1 MPATPNT
8 ALLQRTKDILAR
20 LIAFD
25 TVSEKPNLPLAEWIA
40 GYLAEHGIR
49 STMLPAEDGIHA
61 NLFATIGG
69 GGDGETGGI
78 GLSGHMDVV
87 PVEGQAWDTD
97 PFQMVERD
105 GRLYGRG
112 TCDMKGFVA
121 CVLALAPEIKV
132 REAELR
138 TPVHIVLSYDEEVGC
153 TGVKP
158 MISTFGKTLPMPR
171 MVVVGEPTNMTV
183 VNAHK
188 GGSRFLTE
196 IIGKAAHSS
205 KPQLGVGAIRIAG
218 ELIAELGRM
227 EDRLKATHTDPRFDP
242 PYASI
247 TVSEIT
253 GGIAHN
259 IIPPLCSFRW
269 GVRTLP
275 GVDAN
280 AIAAELQAYAE
291 RELLPAMREASPE
304 CTIETRAVGLL
315 PPFSSGEA
323 SEATT
328 LALKLAGQNETF
340 AVPYGTEASHFQ
352 AAGSSTVVIG
362 PGSIDQ
368 AHQPN
373 EFVEIVELEK
383 CLAFLAR
390 VADWAATAPAER

>member
-25 TVSEKPNLPLAEWIA
+25 TVSENPNLPLAEWVA
-40 GYLAEHGIR
+40 GYLAEHGIA
-49 STMLPAEDGIHA
+49 TTTLPAEDGIHA
-61 NLFATIGG
+61 NLFATIGD
-69 GGDGETGGI
+69 GDVGGI

-87 PVEGQAWDTD
+87 PVQGQAWDTD
-97 PFQMVERD
+97 PFQMAERD

-112 TCDMKGFVA
+112 TCDMKGFLA
-121 CVLALAPEIKV
+121 CVLAMAPEIKA
-132 REAELR
+132 RESRLK
-138 TPVHIVLSYDEEVGC
+138 TPVHIVFSYDEEVGC
-153 TGVKP
+153 TGVRP
-158 MISTFGKTLPMPR
+158 MIDTFGKTLPKPR
-171 MVVVGEPTNMTV
+171 MVIVGEPTNMTV

-188 GGSRFLTE
+188 GGSRFVTE
-196 IIGKAAHSS
+196 VTGKAAHSS

-218 ELIAELGRM
+218 ELIAELGRI
-227 EDRLKATHTDPRFDP
+227 EARLKATQSDPRFDP
-242 PYASI
+242 PFASI
-247 TVSEIT
+247 TVSEIE
-253 GGIAHN
+253 GGVAHN
-259 IIPPLCSFRW
+259 ILPPTCTFRW

-275 GVDAN
+275 GIDA
-280 AIAAELQAYAE
+280 AGIASELQAYAE
-291 RELLPAMREASPE
+291 RELLPAMREISPE
-304 CTIETRAVGLL
+304 CNIETKAVSFL
-315 PPFSSGEA
+315 PPFSSSDG

-383 CLAFLAR
+383 CLAFLGK
-390 VADWAATAPAER
+390 VADWAETAPSSA

>member
-8 ALLQRTKDILAR
+8 ALLQQAKDILAR
-20 LIAFD
+20 LISFD
-25 TVSEKPNLPLAEWIA
+25 TVSEKPNLPLAEWVA
-40 GYLAEHGIR
+40 GYLAGHGVKA
-49 STMLPAEDGIHA
+49 TMLPAEDGIHA
-61 NLFATIGG
+61 NLFATIG
-69 GGDGETGGI
+69 DPQASGI

-97 PFQMVERD
+97 PFELVERD

-112 TCDMKGFVA
+112 TCDMKGFLA
-121 CVLALAPEIKV
+121 CVLAMVPEIKA
-132 REAELR
+132 REAQLR
-138 TPVHIVLSYDEEVGC
+138 TPVHIVFSYDEEVGC
-153 TGVKP
+153 TGVRP
-158 MISTFGKTLPMPR
+158 MIATFGETLPKPK
-171 MVVVGEPTNMTV
+171 MVIVGEPTNMTV

-188 GGSRFLTE
+188 GGSRFITE
-196 IIGKAAHSS
+196 VIGKAAHSS

-218 ELIAELGRM
+218 ELIAELGRI
-227 EDRLKATHTDPRFDP
+227 EQRLKEANSDPRFDP

-247 TVSEIT
+247 TVSEIE

-259 IIPPLCSFRW
+259 ILPPKCTFRW

-275 GVDAN
+275 GIDAG
-280 AIAAELQAYAE
+280 AIATELQAFAE
-291 RELLPAMREASPE
+291 RELLPAMREISPE
-304 CTIETRAVGLL
+304 CTIETRAVSYL
-315 PPFSSGEA
+315 PPFSSGDA

-328 LALKLAGQNETF
+328 LALKLAGQNEIF

-373 EFVEIVELEK
+373 EFVEVVELEK
-383 CLAFLAR
+383 CLAFLGN
-390 VADWAATAPAER
+390 VADWAATASPPA